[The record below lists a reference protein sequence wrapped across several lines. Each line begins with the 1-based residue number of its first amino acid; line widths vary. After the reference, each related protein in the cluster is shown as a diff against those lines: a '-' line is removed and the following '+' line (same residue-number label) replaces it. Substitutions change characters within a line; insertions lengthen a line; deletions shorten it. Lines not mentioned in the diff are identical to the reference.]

1 MRKRNRRFNL
11 WLNDT
16 EFHHLEQQA
25 RNAGLKKEPYIR
37 KLIMG
42 TEIRPRPPDEYA
54 KLLRELSAIGNNIN
68 QLAYKANGIGVIQVK
83 EVQKMREALDKIW
96 YEVKR
101 I

>member
-16 EFHHLEQQA
+16 EFYHLEQQA
-25 RNAGLKKEPYIR
+25 HNAGLKKEPYIR

-42 TEIRPRPPDEYA
+42 TEIRPRPPDKYA

>member
-1 MRKRNRRFNL
+1 MRKRANAILVRL
-11 WLNDT
+11 SDT
-16 EFHHLEQQA
+16 EITYLEQQA
-25 RNAGLKKEPYIR
+25 QNAGLKKEPYIR

-42 TEIRPRPPDEYA
+42 TEIRPRPPDTYA

-96 YEVKR
+96 YEMKW

>member
-1 MRKRNRRFNL
+1 MRKRANAILVRL
-11 WLNDT
+11 SDT
-16 EFHHLEQQA
+16 EITYLEQQA
-25 RNAGLKKEPYIR
+25 QNAGLKREPYIR